1 MSARRIS
8 QLTTQNP
15 PDAAIQ
21 DAQSILTTATV
32 PSSYSRRILAQ
43 HDTAIPDLPIP
54 RNHTPYDHHER
65 LLTLNLGLSTGLLDI
80 MDAVSST
87 LGDYPY
93 IHDKAF
99 QKHWL
104 IRAWNR
110 CVRYMWDAMITT
122 GWAGRFAFGVVGGA
136 FLVVPMVIMLD
147 SASSRQA
154 QIGTV
159 AGSIAVFVAVMAVV
173 TRGTMQDIF
182 GATAAYAGE
191 FYFPAFFCPMLASVL
206 GV

>member
-1 MSARRIS
+1 
-8 QLTTQNP
+8 
-15 PDAAIQ
+15 
-21 DAQSILTTATV
+21 
-32 PSSYSRRILAQ
+32 
-43 HDTAIPDLPIP
+43 
-54 RNHTPYDHHER
+54 
-65 LLTLNLGLSTGLLDI
+65 
-80 MDAVSST
+80 
-87 LGDYPY
+87 
-93 IHDKAF
+93 
-99 QKHWL
+99 
-104 IRAWNR
+104 
-110 CVRYMWDAMITT
+110 MITT

-191 FYFPAFFCPMLASVL
+191 FYFPAFFCPMLVSVL